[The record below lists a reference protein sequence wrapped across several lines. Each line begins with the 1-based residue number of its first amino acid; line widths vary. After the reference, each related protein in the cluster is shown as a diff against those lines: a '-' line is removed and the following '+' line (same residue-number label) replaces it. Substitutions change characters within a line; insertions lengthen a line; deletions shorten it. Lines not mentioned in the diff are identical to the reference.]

1 MSACV
6 YVCVGRV
13 NVLGCVVCMCVC
25 VRLCGVCVVCV
36 RLSGVCV
43 GCVYRV
49 CVFVGFGS

>member
-13 NVLGCVVCMCVC
+13 NVLGCVVCVC
-25 VRLCGVCVVCV
+25 VCV

-43 GCVYRV
+43 GCVCRV